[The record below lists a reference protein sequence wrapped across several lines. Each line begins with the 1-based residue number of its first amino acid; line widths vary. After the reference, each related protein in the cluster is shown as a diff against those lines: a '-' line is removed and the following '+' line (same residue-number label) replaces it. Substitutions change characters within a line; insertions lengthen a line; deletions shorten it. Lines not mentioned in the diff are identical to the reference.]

1 MPRQYKQIH
10 FVLGQIK
17 YIYIYLNQKQLK
29 LCGFPQTRVGIM
41 LSIQT
46 RVAKSKYLRMK
57 SMIWIRSQTPRNWS
71 AASPVAYTNHIVLTT
86 TVKLGQKNWKCIAAN
101 IMAVIIG
108 TMFQVIIINEL
119 ITVMLQCIFS
129 YLFQAGTYDLN
140 III

>member
-1 MPRQYKQIH
+1 
-10 FVLGQIK
+10 
-17 YIYIYLNQKQLK
+17 
-29 LCGFPQTRVGIM
+29 M

-57 SMIWIRSQTPRNWS
+57 SMIWIQSQTPRNWS

>member
-1 MPRQYKQIH
+1 MWVSADQSWYN
-10 FVLGQIK
+10 VVNSDESGEIK
-17 YIYIYLNQKQLK
+17 ISTNEINDMDSIADPTK
-29 LCGFPQTRVGIM
+29 LVCGLASCLYESHR
-41 LSIQT
+41 
-46 RVAKSKYLRMK
+46 AYHNSK
-57 SMIWIRSQTPRNWS
+57 TWS
-71 AASPVAYTNHIVLTT
+71 E
-86 TVKLGQKNWKCIAAN
+86 NWKCIAAN

>member
-1 MPRQYKQIH
+1 MFDGFEAISNHYN
-10 FVLGQIK
+10 L
-17 YIYIYLNQKQLK
+17 YLNQKQLK

-57 SMIWIRSQTPRNWS
+57 SMIWIQSQTPRNWS

-86 TVKLGQKNWKCIAAN
+86 TVKLSQKNWKCIAAN